1 MAIITFLVSL
11 LTVSSAVQ
19 SLSPGN
25 RTLLKDLVGYSV
37 SYVGWHSDAYKKFE
51 GKYLYNDSVSSCGNK
66 TKTVKVPCGDW
77 RALSPAAVR

>member
-25 RTLLKDLVGYSV
+25 QTLFGYSV

-51 GKYLYNDSVSSCGNK
+51 RKYLYNDSVSSCGNK